1 MGQEK
6 MEAGKQKL
14 ESSIDPP
21 PPSQNIKSKEIE
33 TEEKNPAM

>member
-14 ESSIDPP
+14 ESSFDPP
-21 PPSQNIKSKEIE
+21 QSQNIKSKEIE